1 MSERPDLAV
10 YGAGVWGSALAVAW
24 AQAGRSVVLWGH
36 TPVKMA
42 EMAATRRHPRLNGVE
57 LPAGLRPVSDP
68 AEAFQAETWVSCMT
82 TQASPE
88 AWRSLK
94 AQLDAAGGS
103 LPDLLLH
110 SSKGILAE
118 SHQRLSEAL
127 EPLLGLPVGVM
138 SGPTFADE
146 VAQGLPSA
154 LVLALPAAISDARA
168 LELQRLLATERL
180 RVYLS
185 RDVVGA
191 ELCGALKN
199 VLAIAAGLVETLG
212 LGHNAR
218 AALITRGLA
227 EMARLVAALGGSPDT
242 VMGLAGMGDL
252 LLTATGP
259 QSRNRRCGAYLAEGK
274 TLAEA
279 SELMGGQV
287 IEGASTTRAALWLGK
302 AAGVDLP
309 ITEEVGRLLDG
320 ADPKEAVARLMGRSL
335 KSE

>member
-1 MSERPDLAV
+1 M
-10 YGAGVWGSALAVAW
+10 AVAW
-24 AQAGRSVVLWGH
+24 ANAGRSVVLWGH
-36 TPVKMA
+36 TPAKMA
-42 EMAATRRHPRLNGVE
+42 DMAGTRRHPRLNGVE
-57 LPAGLRPVSDP
+57 LPATLRPISDA
-68 AEAFQAETWVSCMT
+68 AEAFEAATWISAMT

-88 AWRSLK
+88 AWRLLK
-94 AQLDAAGGS
+94 RQLDAGGTA
-103 LPDLLLH
+103 LPDVLLH
-110 SSKGILAE
+110 SSKGILAD

-127 EPLLGLPVGVM
+127 GPLLGLPVGVM

-146 VAQGLPSA
+146 VARGLPSA
-154 LVLALPAAISDARA
+154 LVMALPAAISDARA
-168 LELQRLLATERL
+168 VDLQHRLATERL

-185 RDVVGA
+185 RDVAGV

-227 EMARLVAALGGSPDT
+227 EMARLVAALGGSADT

-259 QSRNRRCGAYLAEGK
+259 QSRNRRCGAYLAEGR

-287 IEGASTTRAALWLGK
+287 IEGASTTRAALALGRE
-302 AAGVDLP
+302 AGVDLP